1 MWLCDTILAKE
12 MGVEAVVEA
21 VLFSPSV
28 MSDFLRPHALQHTR
42 LPCLRCLR
50 EFAQTYV
57 HWVGDA
63 IQPSHPPSPPSP
75 PAFNLSR
82 HQGLLQ
88 WVSSLH
94 QVAKVLELQLKHQ
107 SLQCTEKK
115 KAKGKQAARDCFSLF
130 LLPHFLL
137 LPAGNINVM
146 AGSSAA
152 PLDHEQ
158 HGDGSHPLWTA
169 EQMDRVT
176 INGSTYQFWTSYLQT
191 FFYHQIWRRM
201 RIIIKLILSY
211 HRYRLY

>member
-1 MWLCDTILAKE
+1 MWRQFCSVPQSCLTSCDPTHCSTPGFPAF
-12 MGVEAVVEA
+12 AVSGNLLKLMSTE
-21 VLFSPSV
+21 SV
-28 MSDFLRPHALQHTR
+28 MPSNRLILRHPLLLLPSIFPGTRVFSSESALCIKWPKYWSFS
-42 LPCLRCLR
+42 LNISPCS
-50 EFAQTYV
+50 AQ
-57 HWVGDA
+57 
-63 IQPSHPPSPPSP
+63 
-75 PAFNLSR
+75 
-82 HQGLLQ
+82 
-88 WVSSLH
+88 
-94 QVAKVLELQLKHQ
+94 K
-107 SLQCTEKK
+107 KK

-191 FFYHQIWRRM
+191 FFYHQI
-201 RIIIKLILSY
+201 
-211 HRYRLY
+211 